1 MKIKPEHY
9 AYILAAIQT
18 IPSEGVASHAEALR
32 SDSRVGDVATRLRWD
47 LLWAAVPSK
56 WVCDNVYPYA
66 NDTHLD
72 TALRR
77 ACTELGYSAE

>member
-9 AYILAAIQT
+9 EHIRAAIASLD
-18 IPSEGVASHAEALR
+18 PAKVAAHLDNLR
-32 SDSRVGDVATRLRWD
+32 ADRRVRDIGMRYRWD
-47 LLWAAVPSK
+47 LLWAAVPSR

-66 NDTHLD
+66 NNDHLD

-77 ACTELGYSAE
+77 IAPLP